1 MDVAA
6 EFKKKKMNGKPEGFA
21 NENSSTGL
29 DPSRQC
35 L

>member
-6 EFKKKKMNGKPEGFA
+6 ELKKKMNGKPEGFA

>member
-6 EFKKKKMNGKPEGFA
+6 ELKKMNGKPEGFA